1 MNVSRLCGHGRSEA
15 VKVRNTRVT
24 DPDARPVPCYVAVV
38 NPPFGGVAR
47 P

>member
-1 MNVSRLCGHGRSEA
+1 MRVGRHGGHGRSGA
-15 VKVRNTRVT
+15 VTVRNTRVT

-38 NPPFGGVAR
+38 NPLLRGVVR